1 MHAGFEFN
9 DAIMNQQLIFTEQ
22 QRLEAS
28 LHEFPG
34 GDVAVFS
41 VCAADKPGV
50 NEDSV
55 ALLPLDESRG
65 LIVVADGVGGSAT
78 GYQAS
83 RIAVEE
89 LAGSVKVCNGGGI
102 ELREAVLQA
111 IDRANRRILSLGT
124 GSATTVVV
132 AELDHGAVRNYH
144 VGDSVLLV
152 TGQRGR
158 LKRLTIAHSPVGY
171 GLESGLLDET
181 EAMASDDRYLVSNVV
196 GCADM
201 RVEIGPRLKLAR
213 YDTLLLASDGL
224 SDNLVVEDIINHIR
238 AGELRRAASA
248 LMDDCLSRMA
258 AGGHVD
264 DLTVALFRPGPHA
277 PAHAHR
283 GPNRIESAN
292 HE

>member
-1 MHAGFEFN
+1 
-9 DAIMNQQLIFTEQ
+9 MNQPIIYTEQ
-22 QRLEAS
+22 QRLDAR

-34 GDVAVFS
+34 GVAAVFS
-41 VCAADKPGV
+41 VRAADKTGV

-55 ALLPLDESRG
+55 ALLPVDENRG
-65 LIVVADGVGGSAT
+65 LIVVADGVGGRAA

-89 LAGSVKVCNGGGI
+89 LGSAVKACSGSAI
-102 ELREAVLQA
+102 ELREAVLQG
-111 IDRANRRILSLGT
+111 IDRANRGILSLGT
-124 GSATTVVV
+124 GSATTIVV
-132 AELDHGAVRNYH
+132 AELDHGVVRNYH
-144 VGDSVLLV
+144 VGDSILLV

-171 GLESGLLDET
+171 GLESGLLDEA
-181 EAMASDDRYLVSNVV
+181 EAMESDERHIVSNIV

-224 SDNLVVEDIINHIR
+224 SDNMVVDEIIGHIR
-238 AGELRRAASA
+238 AGDLQRAASA

-258 AGGHVD
+258 AGGHID
-264 DLTVALFRPGPHA
+264 DLTVVLFRPGPLN
-277 PAHAHR
+277 PSR
-283 GPNRIESAN
+283 PKQDRIREP
-292 HE
+292 

>member
-1 MHAGFEFN
+1 
-9 DAIMNQQLIFTEQ
+9 MNQQLIYTEQ
-22 QRLEAS
+22 QRLES
-28 LHEFPG
+28 RNHEFPG
-34 GDVAVFS
+34 CAVALLS
-41 VCAADKPGV
+41 VRAADKPGV

-55 ALLPLDESRG
+55 ALLPVDDNRG

-89 LAGSVKVCNGGGI
+89 LADTVKICNGSAI
-102 ELREAVLQA
+102 ELREAVLQG
-111 IDRANRRILSLGT
+111 IDRANRKILALGT
-124 GSATTVVV
+124 GSATTIVV
-132 AELDHGAVRNYH
+132 AELDHGLVRNYH
-144 VGDSVLLV
+144 VGDSILLV

-181 EAMASDDRYLVSNVV
+181 EAMASDERHLVSNIV

-224 SDNLVVEDIINHIR
+224 SDNLVVDDIINHIR
-238 AGELRRAASA
+238 TGALQQAASA

-258 AGGHVD
+258 AGGHID
-264 DLTVALFRPGPHA
+264 DLTVVLLRPEPDAKTHA
-277 PAHAHR
+277 SIAAQT
-283 GPNRIESAN
+283 G
-292 HE
+292 